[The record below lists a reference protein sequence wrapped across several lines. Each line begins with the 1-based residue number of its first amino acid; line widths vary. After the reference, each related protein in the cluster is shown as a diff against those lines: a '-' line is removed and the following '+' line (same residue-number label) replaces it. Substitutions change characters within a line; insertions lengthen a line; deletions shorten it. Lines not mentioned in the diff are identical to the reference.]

1 MSQPA
6 FSLVAPP
13 PSSHAP
19 RAHIDPI
26 DNAADALAV
35 VHLALRHPLQPEIIA
50 FVLDGDKRGSVIVS
64 VTDVDDDDAV
74 FRVVDLMCQALAGS
88 RARSAE
94 PDREVEPTGFGLVV
108 ATVRPEGG
116 VVTGDTYRWLEAGSI
131 AADHGV
137 ELVEWFV
144 IGPDGPACP
153 RALLGE
159 PERW

>member
-6 FSLVAPP
+6 FSQAAPS
-13 PSSHAP
+13 PSPYIP
-19 RAHIDPI
+19 RAYVDPI

-35 VHLALRHPLQPEIIA
+35 VHLAMRQPLQPEIIA
-50 FVLDGDKRGSVIVS
+50 FLLDDDSRGGTIVS
-64 VTDVDDDDAV
+64 VSDVDDDDAV
-74 FRVVDLMCQALAGS
+74 FRVVDLMCQALAGA

-94 PDREVEPTGFGLVV
+94 PDLEVEPAGFGLVV

-116 VVTGDTYRWLEAGSI
+116 VVTGDTYRWLEASSI